1 MWNRIRVVINSE
13 PSYELDEDNFRLV
26 ISLEQS
32 KQISSSYARDKTK
45 NIFLYNVKCLSQAWN
60 KDKI

>member
-1 MWNRIRVVINSE
+1 MWNRVRAVINFE
-13 PSYELDEDNFRLV
+13 PGYELDEDNFGLV

-45 NIFLYNVKCLSQAWN
+45 NIFSKM
-60 KDKI
+60 

>member
-1 MWNRIRVVINSE
+1 MVINSE

-45 NIFLYNVKCLSQAWN
+45 NIFLYDVKCLSQAWN

>member
-1 MWNRIRVVINSE
+1 MGINSE

-32 KQISSSYARDKTK
+32 KQFLRPTLATRRKTSFSK
-45 NIFLYNVKCLSQAWN
+45 M
-60 KDKI
+60 